1 MATRRKIPTGAG
13 SYFLLTPKT
22 LRFPIE
28 GADGVLAAELLINAG
43 GDGAIAMVPP
53 GCKIPTGTTAA
64 RVGVLEAVELL
75 RRQNLYRLSTNR
87 PELEIPTALVRRAKA
102 ETVPGI
108 EALVAFPG
116 KLKSFYEGRGSWADT
131 GLWVSLDGEY
141 ELEMSAAVGFL
152 RKRLTRRE
160 AELWLQANGH
170 KLPWETFGDG
180 GPPTPEDPDQWRI
193 ATRGHQGEGKRHFH
207 AISWN
212 APQPV
217 EPKRPAT
224 PTAKDQELR
233 AAIKRARPLSPPS
246 ISPPRKQRRPRRGK

>member
-1 MATRRKIPTGAG
+1 MPTRRKIPTGAG

-22 LRFPIE
+22 LRLPIE

-43 GDGAIAMVPP
+43 GDGAIAIVPP

-64 RVGVLEAVELL
+64 RMGVLEAVELL

-131 GLWVSLDGEY
+131 GLWVSADGEY

-170 KLPWETFGDG
+170 EAAWKTFGSG
-180 GPPTPEDPDQWRI
+180 GPATQEEPDQWRI
-193 ATRGHQGEGKRHFH
+193 ATRGHEGEGKRHFY
-207 AISWN
+207 AISW
-212 APQPV
+212 
-217 EPKRPAT
+217 RPLEQLDSPTT
-224 PTAKDQELR
+224 PPTSAKDRELR
-233 AAIKRARPLSPPS
+233 AAIKRARPLAPPS